1 MPTLDVFSGYEN
13 NVLIVKDDGGSYY
26 VPAFGVA
33 TLAEMCP
40 GDAYE
45 LFLSG
50 TQGIDFYFPSDDMAR
65 SVSLDAQMWLDYK
78 ELSASEQYDIA
89 PTGISHPI
97 ILTELNGVVEIGDE
111 VVAYADGQVV
121 GASKVVDVDGM
132 VVLSAWGGY
141 HEYGASLAG
150 YNNGDQIELRLWKAS
165 EGRELQIV
173 TDLDNNEY
181 GTSPLSVGT
190 ATVYSED
197 AVQFE
202 FALSQNYPNPFNPTT
217 TISYGV
223 ATTGHITLSVYDITG
238 RLVSTL
244 VDGQVNAGNHQ
255 VMWNGLDDMG
265 MPVSAGV
272 YIYSLENEVSTMTR
286 KMVFMK

>member
-1 MPTLDVFSGYEN
+1 
-13 NVLIVKDDGGSYY
+13 
-26 VPAFGVA
+26 
-33 TLAEMCP
+33 MCP

-65 SVSLDAQMWLDYK
+65 SVSSDAHMWLDYK

>member
-1 MPTLDVFSGYEN
+1 M
-13 NVLIVKDDGGSYY
+13 
-26 VPAFGVA
+26 
-33 TLAEMCP
+33 
-40 GDAYE
+40 
-45 LFLSG
+45 
-50 TQGIDFYFPSDDMAR
+50 
-65 SVSLDAQMWLDYK
+65 VS
-78 ELSASEQYDIA
+78 E
-89 PTGISHPI
+89 
-97 ILTELNGVVEIGDE
+97 GDE

-121 GASKVVDVDGM
+121 GASKVVDADGM

-141 HEYGASLAG
+141 HELGVELSG
-150 YNNGDQIELRLWKAS
+150 YNNGDQIELRLWKVS
-165 EGRELQIV
+165 EGRELHIV

-190 ATVYSED
+190 ATVYNED

-223 ATTGHITLSVYDITG
+223 ATTGHITLSIYDITG

-244 VDGQVNAGNHQ
+244 IDGQVNAGNHQ
-255 VMWNGLDDMG
+255 VMWNGLDNMG